1 MKAYIFPGQGSQ
13 FPGMGKDL
21 YDRYGLAKKLFLT
34 ADKILG
40 FDISEIIFNGS
51 KDDLKETKITQ
62 PAIYIHS
69 VVLSKIMGDKFNPKF
84 VAGHSLGELSALTAI
99 GTISYEDGLK
109 LVSKR
114 AFAMQNACE
123 NVPGTMA
130 AILGLEDKI
139 VEQVCEEINGKV
151 VTANYNCPGQIVI
164 SGEIKAVEIACEKLK
179 LLNAKRTLMLPVSGA
194 FHSPLMESA
203 KNEFKNEIELIKF
216 NNPICPIYQN
226 FTASPVFNPFDIK
239 KNLIEQITSPVKWT
253 HTIKNMSL
261 DGANEFIELGPGKV
275 LQGLVK
281 KILPDKESYS
291 FEI

>member
-179 LLNAKRTLMLPVSGA
+179 LLNAKRTLMLPVGGA

-261 DGANEFIELGPGKV
+261 DGANEFIELGPGKI

>member
-1 MKAYIFPGQGSQ
+1 MKAFVFPGQGSQ

-21 YDRYGLAKKLFLT
+21 YDRFELAKKLFLT
-34 ADKILG
+34 ANKILG

-179 LLNAKRTLMLPVSGA
+179 LLNAKRTLMLPVGGA

>member
-1 MKAYIFPGQGSQ
+1 MKAFVFPGQGSQ

-21 YDRYGLAKKLFLT
+21 YDRFELAKKLFLT
-34 ADKILG
+34 ANKILG

-179 LLNAKRTLMLPVSGA
+179 LLNAKRTLMLPVGGA

-275 LQGLVK
+275 LQGLVR

>member
-1 MKAYIFPGQGSQ
+1 MKAFVFPGQGSQ

-21 YDRYGLAKKLFLT
+21 YDRFELAKKLFLT

-40 FDISEIIFNGS
+40 FDISEIIFNGN

-69 VVLSKIMGDKFNPKF
+69 VVLSKIMGKKFKPEF

-123 NVPGTMA
+123 NMPGTMA

-139 VEQVCEEINGKV
+139 VEQVCEQINGKV

-179 LLNAKRTLMLPVSGA
+179 LLNAKRALMLPVGGA

-216 NNPICPIYQN
+216 NDPICPIYQN
-226 FTASPVFNPFDIK
+226 FTAGPVFNPSDIK

-275 LQGLVK
+275 LQGLIR

>member
-164 SGEIKAVEIACEKLK
+164 SGEIKAIEIACEKLK
-179 LLNAKRTLMLPVSGA
+179 LLNAKRTLMLPVGGA

>member
-1 MKAYIFPGQGSQ
+1 MKAFVFPGQGSQ

-21 YDRYGLAKKLFLT
+21 YDRFELAKKLFLT
-34 ADKILG
+34 ANKILG

-139 VEQVCEEINGKV
+139 VEQVCEQINGKV

-179 LLNAKRTLMLPVSGA
+179 LLNAKRTLMLPVGGA

-216 NNPICPIYQN
+216 NDPICPIYQN
-226 FTASPVFNPFDIK
+226 FTAGPVFNPSDIK

-275 LQGLVK
+275 LQGLIR

>member
-21 YDRYGLAKKLFLT
+21 YDKYGMAKKLFLT

-40 FDISEIIFNGS
+40 FDISEIIFSGS
-51 KDDLKETKITQ
+51 KEDLKETKITQ

-69 VVLSKIMGDKFNPKF
+69 VILSEIMGEKFKPKF

-99 GTISYEDGLK
+99 GTISYEDGLR

-123 NVPGTMA
+123 YKPGRMA
-130 AILGLEDKI
+130 AILGLEDEI
-139 VEQVCEEINGKV
+139 VEQVCEEINGEV

-164 SGEIKAVEIACEKLK
+164 SGELKAVEIACEKLK
-179 LLNAKRTLMLPVSGA
+179 LLNAKRALMLPVGGA

-203 KNEFKNEIELIKF
+203 KNEFKNEIELIEF
-216 NNPICPIYQN
+216 NDPICPIYQN
-226 FTASPVFNPFDIK
+226 FTASPVFNSSDIK
-239 KNLIEQITSPVKWT
+239 KNLIQQITSPVKWT
-253 HTIKNMSL
+253 QTIKNMSL

-275 LQGLVK
+275 LQGLVR
-281 KILPDKESYS
+281 KILPDIKSYS

>member
-1 MKAYIFPGQGSQ
+1 MKAFVFPGQGSQ

-21 YDRYGLAKKLFLT
+21 YDRFELAKKLFLT
-34 ADKILG
+34 ANKILG

-69 VVLSKIMGDKFNPKF
+69 VVLSKIMGDKFNPNF

-151 VTANYNCPGQIVI
+151 VTANYNCPGQIVV

-179 LLNAKRTLMLPVSGA
+179 LLNAKRTLMLPVGGA

>member
-164 SGEIKAVEIACEKLK
+164 SGEIKAIEIACEKLK

>member
-34 ADKILG
+34 ADKMLG

-179 LLNAKRTLMLPVSGA
+179 LLNAKRTLMLPVGGA

-261 DGANEFIELGPGKV
+261 DGANEFIELGPGKI

>member
-1 MKAYIFPGQGSQ
+1 MKAFVFPGQGSQ

-21 YDRYGLAKKLFLT
+21 YDRFELAKKLFLT
-34 ADKILG
+34 ANKILG

-69 VVLSKIMGDKFNPKF
+69 IVLSKIMGDKFNPKF

-123 NVPGTMA
+123 NMPGTMA

-139 VEQVCEEINGKV
+139 VEQVCEEVNGKV
-151 VTANYNCPGQIVI
+151 VTANYNCPGQIVV

-179 LLNAKRTLMLPVSGA
+179 LLNAKRTLMLPVGGA

-275 LQGLVK
+275 LQGLIR
-281 KILPDKESYS
+281 KIMPDKESYS

>member
-164 SGEIKAVEIACEKLK
+164 SGEIKAIEIACEKLK

-239 KNLIEQITSPVKWT
+239 KNLIEQITSPVKWI

>member
-1 MKAYIFPGQGSQ
+1 MKAFVFPGQGSQ

-21 YDRYGLAKKLFLT
+21 YDRFELAKKLFLT

-69 VVLSKIMGDKFNPKF
+69 VVLSKIMGKKFKPEF

-123 NVPGTMA
+123 NMLGTMA

-139 VEQVCEEINGKV
+139 VEQVCEQINGKV

-179 LLNAKRTLMLPVSGA
+179 LLNAKRALMLPVGGA

-216 NNPICPIYQN
+216 NDPICPIYQN
-226 FTASPVFNPFDIK
+226 FTAGPVFNPSDIK

-253 HTIKNMSL
+253 QTIKNMSL

-275 LQGLVK
+275 LQGLIR

>member
-1 MKAYIFPGQGSQ
+1 MKAFIFPGQGSQ
-13 FPGMGKDL
+13 FPEMGKDL
-21 YDRYGLAKKLFLT
+21 YDRFELAKKLFIT

-40 FDISEIIFNGS
+40 FDVSEIIFNGS

-99 GTISYEDGLK
+99 ETISYEDGLK

-179 LLNAKRTLMLPVSGA
+179 LLNAKRTLMLPVGGA

-275 LQGLVK
+275 LQGLVR

>member
-1 MKAYIFPGQGSQ
+1 MKAFVFPGQGSQ

-21 YDRYGLAKKLFLT
+21 YDRFELAKKLFLT

-69 VVLSKIMGDKFNPKF
+69 VVLSKIMGKKFKPEF

-123 NVPGTMA
+123 NMLGTMA

-139 VEQVCEEINGKV
+139 VEQVCEQINGKV

-179 LLNAKRTLMLPVSGA
+179 LLNAKRVLMLPVGGA

-275 LQGLVK
+275 LQGLIR

>member
-1 MKAYIFPGQGSQ
+1 MKAFVFPGQGSQ

-21 YDRYGLAKKLFLT
+21 YDRFELAKKLFLT
-34 ADKILG
+34 ANKILG

-69 VVLSKIMGDKFNPKF
+69 VVLSKIMGEKFKPEF
-84 VAGHSLGELSALTAI
+84 VAGHSLGEFSALTAI

-123 NVPGTMA
+123 NMPGTMA

-139 VEQVCEEINGKV
+139 VEQVCEQINGKV

-179 LLNAKRTLMLPVSGA
+179 LLNAKRALMLPVGGA

-216 NNPICPIYQN
+216 NDPICPIYQN
-226 FTASPVFNPFDIK
+226 FTAGPVFNPSDIK

-275 LQGLVK
+275 LQGLIR

>member
-1 MKAYIFPGQGSQ
+1 MKAFVFPGQGSQ

-21 YDRYGLAKKLFLT
+21 YDRFELAKKLFLT
-34 ADKILG
+34 ANKILG

-69 VVLSKIMGDKFNPKF
+69 VILSKIMGDKFNPKF

-179 LLNAKRTLMLPVSGA
+179 LLNAKRTLILPVGGA